1 MMFLYSLCTAGRPVC
16 AACSVIRSATRCA
29 RLKYG
34 VQGLSAPG
42 FGAGAHG
49 GRVELTHTPKY
60 CQYTE
65 LHAVWL
71 QKKLEQRAEQ
81 LNQVALCKTA
91 AGPFFVHH
99 IKNMGLIG

>member
-16 AACSVIRSATRCA
+16 AACSVIRSATRCARLKECKECSVIRSATRCA

-60 CQYTE
+60 CQYTG
-65 LHAVWL
+65 LHA
-71 QKKLEQRAEQ
+71 AH
-81 LNQVALCKTA
+81 A
-91 AGPFFVHH
+91 ASEE
-99 IKNMGLIG
+99 IRTKS